1 MGTCFGINTNEE
13 NHLNLKP
20 ISRTASQSTN
30 ATCVSQVSL
39 NTNNLSK
46 QAVKRYIHKNK
57 RSQIAYFHENPILK
71 PLICNKLYKERKP
84 NALEKMLTAQQIGC
98 ADPLETQHLVKSQT
112 LLRVQP
118 QKVVINNIE
127 FPNKKTNRVGFR
139 KRSSSLIVK
148 PVF

>member
-39 NTNNLSK
+39 NSNNLSQ

-57 RSQIAYFHENPILK
+57 RSQVAYFHENPILK
-71 PLICNKLYKERKP
+71 PLICNKLYKQRKP
-84 NALEKMLTAQQIGC
+84 NALEKMLNAQQIDC
-98 ADPLETQHLVKSQT
+98 ADSQEAQHLIKSQT
-112 LLRVQP
+112 QLRVNP
-118 QKVVINNIE
+118 EKIVINNIE
-127 FPNKKTNRVGFR
+127 YPIKKTNRVGFR